1 MFKSVLTCAASFWL
15 MTAAPIHAQ
24 QLVQLDFQSA
34 RNIAAQAVRAG
45 DTQVAIDIATQLL
58 RANPDDTEAHAI
70 LASAFL
76 RSGDTQAAYRAA
88 RSGYRTATDDTQH
101 LALARIASIAA
112 FQNGRLTASQLWLRR
127 AAIHAPNPQTE
138 AQIAQDYRRIAQQ
151 NPLRLH
157 FDLSFSKSDNVNGGS
172 ESEYNIID
180 GLTTVGTLS
189 PDAQALS
196 GFRVGY
202 AATANYR
209 VAQTSDS
216 LFELRAH
223 IDGTSVFLSN
233 EAKEASP
240 DSENSDFSSARV
252 SLGATYRQNFGDVST
267 SWQFKTGR
275 RFAAGDPYY
284 DFAQYGGGVDW
295 RAENGFG
302 VSLNA
307 SHENRFGRNDSD
319 WSDDVT
325 SYAISLHQ
333 RFSDGPF
340 AGRGRLTF
348 SQSET
353 DSSNPNRNGE
363 VRGVSMN
370 YSFANAVGPAQITAQ
385 LGRSWADYPDYTII
399 VPVPGGRSDD
409 TTFASIDFTF
419 PDQSFAGFAPVITV
433 TGQWTESNVSRFDR
447 SASGIEFGLRST
459 F

>member
-1 MFKSVLTCAASFWL
+1 M
-15 MTAAPIHAQ
+15 
-24 QLVQLDFQSA
+24 QLDFQSA
-34 RNIAAQAVRAG
+34 RNIAAQAVRVG

-70 LASAFL
+70 LASSL
-76 RSGDTQAAYRAA
+76 LKSGDTKAAYRAA
-88 RSGYRTATDDTQH
+88 RLGYRTATENTQH

-127 AAIHAPNPQTE
+127 AAIHAPTPQTE

-151 NPLRLH
+151 NPLRLQ
-157 FDLSFSKSDNVNGGS
+157 FDLSFSQSDNVNGGS

-180 GLTTVGTLS
+180 GLTAIGTLS

-202 AATANYR
+202 AVTAKYR
-209 VAQTSDS
+209 VAQTSDT
-216 LFELRAH
+216 LFELNGH
-223 IDGTSVFLSN
+223 VDGTSVFLSN

-252 SLGATYRQNFGDVST
+252 TLGATYRQNIGDVST

-284 DFAQYGGGVDW
+284 DFAQYGGGLDW
-295 RAENGFG
+295 RSDNGFG
-302 VSLNA
+302 VGLDA
-307 SHENRFGRNDSD
+307 SRENRFGRNDSD
-319 WSDDVT
+319 WSDEVT
-325 SYAISLHQ
+325 SYAVSLHK
-333 RFSDGPF
+333 RFSDGPL

-353 DSSNPNRNGE
+353 ESSNSNRNGD
-363 VRGVSMN
+363 VRGISMN
-370 YSFANAVGPAQITAQ
+370 YSFANRVGPAQITAQ

-419 PDQSFAGFAPVITV
+419 PDQSFAGFAPVLTV